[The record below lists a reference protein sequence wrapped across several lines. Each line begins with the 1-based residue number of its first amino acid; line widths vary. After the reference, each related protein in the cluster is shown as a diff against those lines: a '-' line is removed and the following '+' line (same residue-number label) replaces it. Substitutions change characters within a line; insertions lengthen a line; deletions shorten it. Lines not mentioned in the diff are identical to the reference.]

1 VCVCLHVCGM
11 PSLDKIHTLRCHT
24 HREVRGQA
32 AQKPLCIPTSKRQR
46 TVARPLCSPLCLIHY
61 ILPSMRQR
69 AVERLPLSFTHRLS
83 QTVVQTHPF
92 TPTVIHTLSF
102 TQSHSNT
109 PIRTRT
115 PIYTRTPIHTPS
127 FTHRHSHTPI
137 YTPSF
142 THSHSHAPIHT
153 RRPIHTHPFTHPHSH
168 TVIHTP
174 SLTHRLSQTAIQT
187 HPFTHTLIHT
197 LAACSTTPGSLPFTP
212 SPLTHAPHTP

>member
-1 VCVCLHVCGM
+1 VCVCLCRSVFVCVCLHVCGM

-83 QTVVQTHPF
+83 
-92 TPTVIHTLSF
+92 
-102 TQSHSNT
+102 
-109 PIRTRT
+109 
-115 PIYTRTPIHTPS
+115 
-127 FTHRHSHTPI
+127 
-137 YTPSF
+137 
-142 THSHSHAPIHT
+142 HAPIHT